1 MDEAND
7 RKMDENQQPREQ
19 EGDGNDAGEEETNQV
34 HQQQSPSSNDI
45 ETVASEDSSSAPRET
60 VTPLTSDD
68 DFKTRAVTR
77 KSSRMSRVI
86 YEGTTDNTTDL
97 QNSSRHE
104 YSVSSLGNDFKTRA
118 VIRKDS
124 RRARESKG
132 GSTSFNS
139 EIQSPGAVD
148 VEGVPERVSTS
159 EGNGIQERQES
170 SVAHEDETT
179 NTAASTTTESDVVS
193 SEPIV
198 AQLVVEG
205 NPGSQP
211 HQIVESIREELR
223 EDVRRELHQEMIA
236 SAVAANAVQVE
247 IVTQDEEDPHPP
259 LANNPSD
266 QSVTSNG
273 GEGGSP
279 LRYPPVDTGLVCVG
293 LYMLLTMAIASIYLT
308 EFFGGVCYSV
318 GAWLYW
324 LLTPKT
330 DPTAQHLSVARS
342 VLESI
347 RQAFVFVLV
356 GPFVAWDFAVSIVA
370 VAWLELHAFA
380 AYLFVATL
388 NGCGSGRICGK
399 FVRKVFVWKRWKV
412 RRYHSNWKLKR
423 DYLVLQ
429 TWQEKELKDDY
440 AILRANFEQQQ
451 LQRQR
456 HGR

>member
-1 MDEAND
+1 MDGAND
-7 RKMDENQQPREQ
+7 RKMDGNQPPREQ
-19 EGDGNDAGEEETNQV
+19 EGDGNQADEEETNQ
-34 HQQQSPSSNDI
+34 QSLSSNDI
-45 ETVASEDSSSAPRET
+45 ETATSKDSSSAPRET
-60 VTPLTSDD
+60 VAPLTSDD

-86 YEGTTDNTTDL
+86 YEGTTDNNASDL
-97 QNSSRHE
+97 QNSSSHE

-124 RRARESKG
+124 RRSRESKG
-132 GSTSFNS
+132 GPTSFNS

-148 VEGVPERVSTS
+148 VEGVPVEASTS
-159 EGNGIQERQES
+159 EGNEIREGQES
-170 SVAHEDETT
+170 SIAQEDETT
-179 NTAASTTTESDVVS
+179 NTAASTATESDVVS

-198 AQLVVEG
+198 AQLVEEG
-205 NPGSQP
+205 NAGNQP

-236 SAVAANAVQVE
+236 SAVAANAVRVE

-273 GEGGSP
+273 GDGGGSP

-318 GAWLYW
+318 GAWLFW

-330 DPTAQHLSVARS
+330 DPSAQQLSVARS

-388 NGCGSGRICGK
+388 NGCGSGRICGT